1 MESALKILAFG
12 FIFNGEYSYLR
23 DVANIIDFI
32 ILVFSWVSIFSEA
45 NLSIFKILRVF
56 RVLRPLRLVSRSDS
70 LKIAINALVLSLP
83 KLGNL
88 FLVSLVFYVM
98 HGVLGTNIFK
108 GAYYS
113 CNITTVGNY
122 TIIGKLD
129 CFDYGGSWSNADYN
143 FDNILNAINALF
155 VLSTTEG
162 WLD

>member
-1 MESALKILAFG
+1 
-12 FIFNGEYSYLR
+12 
-23 DVANIIDFI
+23 
-32 ILVFSWVSIFSEA
+32 
-45 NLSIFKILRVF
+45 
-56 RVLRPLRLVSRSDS
+56 LVSRSDS

-98 HGVLGTNIFK
+98 YGVLGTNIFK

-113 CNITTVGNY
+113 CNISTVGNY

-129 CFDYGGSWSNADYN
+129 CLDYGGSWSNADYN
-143 FDNILNAINALF
+143 FDDIFNAVNALF

>member
-1 MESALKILAFG
+1 
-12 FIFNGEYSYLR
+12 
-23 DVANIIDFI
+23 
-32 ILVFSWVSIFSEA
+32 VSIFSEA

-98 HGVLGTNIFK
+98 YGVLGTNIFK

-113 CNITTVGNY
+113 CNISTVGNY

-129 CFDYGGSWSNADYN
+129 CLDYGGSWSNADYN
-143 FDNILNAINALF
+143 FDDIFNAVNALF